1 MCAPQSVAEALG
13 MARAAVDYLN
23 TPDAADLDG
32 AACGEALVALGEVQA
47 KLAAAQTEFLRRFD
61 AADAHDADG
70 YGSSSAWLAARTR
83 ISRKDAKAAVRDMR
97 RFAARPLLRDAV
109 AAGEI
114 SRSWADAITEWTKKL
129 PAEMLQQTDK
139 ILLQAAAAGAVQDDL
154 ATIAGLAIE
163 KWRQQRPDADE
174 DRFEDRYVRVGHT
187 FGGAGAIRGDLT
199 PECTAAVTAVF
210 DALGKKRGAEDR
222 RTRQQRFHDAL
233 QEACQLLIGA
243 RMVPDRAGADTQ
255 VIVHIPLG
263 PLRGT
268 DGASQIEEAFIRAKL
283 GEPGYLAGKDAEVA
297 ACDAMIVPVVTG
309 YADMTVIDKIIN
321 LVLATAHGS
330 TPAQAPDPASGAQPA
345 EPASGEDAGT
355 SPADQDA
362 DAAGGGMSPAAWQA
376 HRYAIARLAIDFV
389 SGPGGLASALRT
401 GLLEPPCNTPSL
413 PLDIGCSDS
422 IPAHIRRAVA
432 LRDKHCAWPGG
443 CDTPA
448 AACDVHHLKHKKDGG
463 PTSVCDCAL
472 FCKFHHLIGIHRWG
486 WQVILH
492 PDGTLEATS
501 PDGRQTLRKH
511 PPAADPDG

>member
-1 MCAPQSVAEALG
+1 MCGDAGCSPGAPRSVAAALS

-32 AACGEALVALGEVQA
+32 AACGEALVALGEIQT

-70 YGSSSAWLAARTR
+70 YPSSSRWLAAKTR

-97 RFAARPLLRDAV
+97 RLAARPLLRDAV

-129 PAEMLQQTDK
+129 PEDMLQETDK
-139 ILLQAAAAGAVQDDL
+139 ILLQAAAAGADQDDL

-163 KWRQQRPDADE
+163 KWRQRRPDSD
-174 DRFEDRYVRVGHT
+174 DGRFEDRYVRVEHT

-210 DALGKKRGAEDR
+210 DALGKKRGAEDH
-222 RTRQQRFHDAL
+222 RTRSQRFHDAL

-255 VIVHIPLG
+255 VVVHMGLG
-263 PLRGT
+263 QLR
-268 DGASQIEEAFIRAKL
+268 DLDRDSAIEDAFIRAKL
-283 GEPGYLAGKDAEVA
+283 GEPDYLAGKDAEVA
-297 ACDAMIVPVVTG
+297 ACDAMTVPVVIG
-309 YADMTVIDKIIN
+309 HADMTVIDTIIE
-321 LVLATAHGS
+321 LSL
-330 TPAQAPDPASGAQPA
+330 
-345 EPASGEDAGT
+345 
-355 SPADQDA
+355 
-362 DAAGGGMSPAAWQA
+362 AAGWHEMSSEARQA

-401 GLLEPPCNTPSL
+401 GLLEPPYNTPSL
-413 PLDIGCSDS
+413 PLDIGYSDS
-422 IPAHIRRAVA
+422 IPAHIRRGVA

-448 AACDVHHLKHKKDGG
+448 AACDVHHLTHKKDGG
-463 PTSVCDCAL
+463 PTSVQDCAL
-472 FCKFHHLIGIHRWG
+472 FCKFHHHICIHVEG

-492 PDGTLEATS
+492 PDGTVEAIS
-501 PDGRQTLRKH
+501 PDGKQTLRKQ
-511 PPAADPDG
+511 PPTADPDG

>member
-1 MCAPQSVAEALG
+1 MCAPQSVAGALG

-23 TPDAADLDG
+23 APDAAGLDG
-32 AACGEALVALGEVQA
+32 TAYGEVLVALGEIQA

-61 AADAHDADG
+61 AADAHDTDG
-70 YGSSSAWLAARTR
+70 YGSSSAWLAAKTR
-83 ISRKDAKAAVRDMR
+83 ISRKDARAAVRDMR

-109 AAGEI
+109 AAGQI
-114 SRSWADAITEWTKKL
+114 SRSWAGAIAEWTKKL
-129 PAEMLQQTDK
+129 PAEMLPETDK
-139 ILLQAAAAGAVQDDL
+139 ILLQAAAAGADQDDL

-163 KWRQQRPDADE
+163 KWRQQRPDADD

-210 DALGKKRGAEDR
+210 DALGKKRGAEDH
-222 RTRQQRFHDAL
+222 RTRNQRFHDAL

-255 VIVHIPLG
+255 VIVHIALG
-263 PLRGT
+263 QLRDT

-309 YADMTVIDKIIN
+309 HADMTVIDKIIG
-321 LVLATAHGS
+321 LARA
-330 TPAQAPDPASGAQPA
+330 A
-345 EPASGEDAGT
+345 E
-355 SPADQDA
+355 
-362 DAAGGGMSPAAWQA
+362 AGGQPMSAEAWQA

-401 GLLEPPCNTPSL
+401 GLLEPPYNTPSL
-413 PLDIGCSDS
+413 PLDIGHSDS
-422 IPAHIRRAVA
+422 IPAHIRRGVA

-463 PTSVCDCAL
+463 PTSVHDCAL
-472 FCKFHHLIGIHRWG
+472 FCKFHHLIDIHRWG

-492 PDGTLEATS
+492 PDGTFEAIS
-501 PDGRQTLRKH
+501 PDGKQTLRKH
-511 PPAADPDG
+511 PPTADPDG

>member
-1 MCAPQSVAEALG
+1 MCAPQSVAGALG

-23 TPDAADLDG
+23 APDAAGLDG
-32 AACGEALVALGEVQA
+32 ASCGEVLVALGEIQT

-61 AADAHDADG
+61 AADAHDTDG
-70 YGSSSAWLAARTR
+70 YRSSSAWLAAKTR
-83 ISRKDAKAAVRDMR
+83 ISRKDARAAVRDMR
-97 RFAARPLLRDAV
+97 RFAARPVLHDAV
-109 AAGEI
+109 AAGQI
-114 SRSWADAITEWTKKL
+114 SRSWAEAIAEWTKKL
-129 PAEMLQQTDK
+129 PADMLPETDK
-139 ILLQAAAAGAVQDDL
+139 ILLQAAAAGADQDDL

-174 DRFEDRYVRVGHT
+174 DGFEDRYVRVGHT

-210 DALGKKRGAEDR
+210 DALGKKRGAEDH
-222 RTRQQRFHDAL
+222 RTRNQRFHDAL

-263 PLRGT
+263 QLR
-268 DGASQIEEAFIRAKL
+268 DLPGAPEIEEAFLRAKL

-297 ACDAMIVPVVTG
+297 ACDAMTVPVVTG
-309 YADMTVIDKIIN
+309 HADMTVIDTIIE
-321 LVLATAHGS
+321 LSLATGGRQMS
-330 TPAQAPDPASGAQPA
+330 LQAR
-345 EPASGEDAGT
+345 
-355 SPADQDA
+355 
-362 DAAGGGMSPAAWQA
+362 QA
-376 HRYAIARLAIDFV
+376 HRNAIARLAIDFV

-401 GLLEPPCNTPSL
+401 GLLEPPYNTPSL

-422 IPAHIRRAVA
+422 IPAHIRRGVA

-463 PTSVCDCAL
+463 PTSVHDCAL
-472 FCKFHHLIGIHRWG
+472 FCKFHHLIDIHRWG

-492 PDGTLEATS
+492 PDGTFEAIS
-501 PDGRQTLRKH
+501 PDGKQTLRKH
-511 PPAADPDG
+511 PPPADPDG